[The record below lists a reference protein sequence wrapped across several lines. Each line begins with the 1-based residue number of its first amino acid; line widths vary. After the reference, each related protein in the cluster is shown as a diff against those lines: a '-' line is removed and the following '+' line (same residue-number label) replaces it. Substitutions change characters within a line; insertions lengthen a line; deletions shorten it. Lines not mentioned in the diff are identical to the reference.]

1 MAVLDRNKSQDPL
14 LNNIPVKLQKEY
26 TSYLNSLEKTYSQN
40 SEDAVVEEKTAD
52 IAIIAD
58 RAEEFAKKREFY
70 QLHNAVAHAFE
81 KINALRNSDRQ
92 HSYRLPERIQ
102 RSLVASIDIHKRN
115 LEIISSSCLELLDLT
130 NYNINSS
137 KKDLKKWAEALENLG
152 DAFEDNLDFFSIEY
166 LENFRS
172 FLFQILEISQQ
183 KDSESQTIKNIKNS
197 YRIRI
202 RNAAGFM
209 CRMIDFAI
217 EEAEAEDREILA
229 SITSANHPVFFEDRS
244 EVRS

>member
-1 MAVLDRNKSQDPL
+1 MAVLDRNKSPDTL

-40 SEDAVVEEKTAD
+40 SEDAVAEEKTAD
-52 IAIIAD
+52 IAVIVN

-81 KINALRNSDRQ
+81 KIDALRNSDR
-92 HSYRLPERIQ
+92 LPEQIKS
-102 RSLVASIDIHKRN
+102 SLVASIDVHKRN
-115 LEIISSSCLELLDLT
+115 LEIISSSCLDLLDLT

-166 LENFRS
+166 LEDFRD
-172 FLFQILEISQQ
+172 FIFQILEISQQ
-183 KDSESQTIKNIKNS
+183 KDLESPTIKSGKNS

-209 CRMIDFAI
+209 CRMIDFEI

-229 SITSANHPVFFEDRS
+229 SITSANHPVFFENRPEIHS
-244 EVRS
+244 QQS